1 MVFKSTGLIHMY
13 LNNLVFAII
22 VMSVTSHSNAMNRI
36 KSLTA
41 IDIHSVT
48 YDTCTFNVEK

>member
-13 LNNLVFAII
+13 FNNLVFAII

-48 YDTCTFNVEK
+48 YDTFNVEK